1 MDSWRQESPPTPA
14 GFQGSVRV
22 SATLPTMHS
31 AHHAQERELST
42 QEEWQNG
49 DKPQQEG
56 DSAREGQGRRVVA
69 RPTCKLPQLWRGHQ
83 PQGRGLV
90 DTALGLRQENRDR
103 VLG

>member
-1 MDSWRQESPPTPA
+1 MDSCRQESPPTPA

-49 DKPQQEG
+49 DKSQQEG
-56 DSAREGQGRRVVA
+56 DSAREGQGRRVAA
-69 RPTCKLPQLWRGHQ
+69 RPTCRLPQLWRGHQ
-83 PQGRGLV
+83 PQVRGPV
-90 DTALGLRQENRDR
+90 DTALGLRQETHHHI
-103 VLG
+103 